1 MASNQNDI
9 REFLESGLLE
19 EYLLGT
25 ADVSTSRK
33 VEEYIAQSQ
42 EVRRVWFEMQESLEI
57 MALSLETKAP
67 ADLKRSVVEA
77 VKSDIKPARDKQTA
91 RVAAIRRMNRMVVA
105 ASVAAFLFA
114 TIAIAEWSSLGKYKR
129 QVADLTERVGEL
141 ETELEGQNKQFA
153 QLETEFSV
161 INNPKTQKVIING
174 NDNARGF
181 VMVAYWN
188 KAEEASLMQ
197 IVNQPELPDNQCF
210 QLWADVHGEM
220 INLGVIPEED
230 GMIAL
235 DFKVDAE
242 SLNVTIEPEGGSE
255 HPTVSRL
262 VGSVSI

>member
-25 ADVSTSRK
+25 TDEATSRR
-33 VEEYIAQSQ
+33 VEAYINQSE
-42 EVRRVWFEMQESLEI
+42 EVREAWMAMQESLEM
-57 MALSLETKAP
+57 MALSMDAKAP
-67 ADLKRSVVEA
+67 EGLKASVKEA
-77 VKSDIKPARDKQTA
+77 IKANPKPVSNKQSA
-91 RVAAIRRMNRMVVA
+91 KVASIRRMNRMVVA

-114 TIAIAEWSSLGKYKR
+114 TIAISQWTSIGKYK
-129 QVADLTERVGEL
+129 QEVATLTERVGEL
-141 ETELEGQNKQFA
+141 ESELDNQNKQFA

-161 INNPKTQKVIING
+161 VNDPNTQKVIING
-174 NDNARGF
+174 NDQARGF

-188 KAEEASLMQ
+188 KSEEASFMQ

-220 INLGVIPEED
+220 VNLGVIPEEE

-255 HPTVSRL
+255 HPTVARL